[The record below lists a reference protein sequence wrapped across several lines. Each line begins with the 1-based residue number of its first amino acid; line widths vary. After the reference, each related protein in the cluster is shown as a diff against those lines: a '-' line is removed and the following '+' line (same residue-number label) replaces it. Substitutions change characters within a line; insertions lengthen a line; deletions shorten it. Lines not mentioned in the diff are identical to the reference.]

1 MKRIFEYIAL
11 ISLLIFSFFL
21 TDKTSTVI
29 KNMDEIMI
37 MIKDNKKRYETKE
50 INAVINDKYITP
62 GISKRKVNINKSYN
76 NMKEYSKYNSNLYI
90 YDYIKPSI
98 SIIDNKNYIINSG
111 NKIKR
116 MVSINFILDDIT
128 YLDDIINI
136 LDNNKVSSTF
146 FIDED
151 FLSNNLDLIY
161 NLINKGYIIG
171 IRDNRS
177 NYKWMDTIITKVGKQ
192 NNIYCMYNNDKTV
205 DKCESIK
212 GYTIKGD
219 IISNNYFHNIKNSL
233 SSGSIYSLNITD
245 ELVSSLDVIL
255 KFILKKGYKIEN
267 IDKHVE
273 E

>member
-1 MKRIFEYIAL
+1 MKKIFEYIAL

-62 GISKRKVNINKSYN
+62 GISKRLVNINKSYN
-76 NMKEYSKYNSNLYI
+76 TMKKYGKYNPNLYI

-116 MVSINFILDDIT
+116 MISINFILDDIT
-128 YLDDIINI
+128 YLDDIITI

-146 FIDED
+146 FINED
-151 FLSNNLDLIY
+151 FLSNNLELVY

-171 IRDNRS
+171 ISNNKS

-192 NNIYCMYNNDKTV
+192 SNIYCMYNNDKTIN
-205 DKCESIK
+205 KCKRID
-212 GYTIKGD
+212 GYTIKGN
-219 IISNNYFHNIKNSL
+219 IINNNYFHNIKNNL
-233 SSGSIYSLNITD
+233 SSGSIYTLSINN
-245 ELVSSLDVIL
+245 ELVSSLDMII
-255 KFILKKGYKIEN
+255 KFIIKKGYKIEN